1 MDFSISLDFS
11 LNQGPGW
18 SNFGQGSA
26 HLLKQSS
33 FPFGTLPCT
42 AEDPCQTRPGPAWPP
57 PSPDSHSLCS
67 RWLQHVPPHPFLP
80 GSGSV
85 WAATWSY
92 GFWRGF
98 VIRSCKAVQS
108 RGELRGRMQMD
119 PHQRCGWLHPCHRLL
134 QWGLRRFGT
143 HTSSGQSCVQR
154 GVRVCFPL
162 PWMPACFLVCDAMVP
177 AEWSWIIGLCLW
189 WLSGITSASA
199 VVIFWLGHSSAG
211 DWLVLALFQVSEEP
225 SLEGWYILGGP
236 HPLYSAVLACSHG
249 LNPPNN

>member
-1 MDFSISLDFS
+1 MLTFSNSQAS
-11 LNQGPGW
+11 HSARCPAQQKTRAKPG
-18 SNFGQGSA
+18 QA
-26 HLLKQSS
+26 LR
-33 FPFGTLPCT
+33 
-42 AEDPCQTRPGPAWPP
+42 DPP
-57 PSPDSHSLCS
+57 PALTAIPCAHDGCSMSPHTPSCLGLVVCE
-67 RWLQHVPPHPFLP
+67 
-80 GSGSV
+80 